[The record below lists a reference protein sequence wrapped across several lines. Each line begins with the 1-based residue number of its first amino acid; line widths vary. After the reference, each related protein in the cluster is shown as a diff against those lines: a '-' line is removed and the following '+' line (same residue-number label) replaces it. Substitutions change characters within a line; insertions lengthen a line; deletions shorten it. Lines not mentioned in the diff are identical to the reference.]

1 MGWKPRAL
9 AALLILGLVAHSP
22 SSPGQEDDAGTD
34 GLDALL
40 DDYDE
45 RRLADCSESPSPV
58 LNEVCSVGVECD
70 EDVRVGD
77 FVELYNP
84 SARAV
89 DLECFVVTGREGPPF
104 VGRGEVPP
112 HELRGIGE
120 GELGFRIRKARD
132 EIALLRI
139 SSGPDGEPEL
149 RELDS
154 VRVDA
159 GHALSF
165 RSPDGGSWRSVPA
178 DEVEGGGEPLASF
191 GRQFSEVFTTC

>member
-1 MGWKPRAL
+1 MGLKPRAL

-45 RRLADCSESPSPV
+45 RRLADCSESPSPL

-89 DLECFVVTGREGPPF
+89 DLECFVVTGLPDAKKGETHTW
-104 VGRGEVPP
+104 RGEVPP
-112 HELRGIGE
+112 HELRVIGE

-149 RELDS
+149 RELAS
-154 VRVDA
+154 VQVDA

-191 GRQFSEVFTTC
+191 GRPNPGP